1 MNDLPEGSDL
11 SERVKKLE
19 DQVAWLT
26 AQAQIHPPTAAEPMG
41 VPPLPMQRPGP
52 PPRPVRPVVP
62 PRPAKPPTETN
73 PMLWIGGIG
82 AGIILLGTIFFLGW
96 TIQQGYL
103 TPGPRL
109 LLGLLAGSAM
119 SAGAAT
125 MILKGTRKLGVC
137 VLAAGLGTLL
147 LTLYYGTSTAP
158 PLLSASL
165 GFVGIGLAIMF
176 GGGLAAKAKSGGAL
190 VVALLTAFLA
200 PIAFSQ
206 GGHHEVAL
214 TIYLA
219 VLMAAALAVPYLAK
233 VGAQWGVAR
242 WVAIAGLWSM
252 LAAAALSATSDD
264 AFTMLLLL
272 GFHAVLAGLW
282 IWLPGQAEIKPR
294 TPTILWFLVS
304 LALTSLAWALWKRLG
319 WTPEWFAGPVLLFA
333 AVNLGMVQPLRGRLE
348 SKQADLGL
356 LVLAAGHL
364 ALAIPIALHWKWV
377 GPMWGAFALGL
388 AWAAG
393 RAEGM
398 QDWEDSEIAS
408 LRRLAFGMAVLA
420 SIRWFVGSADVWQH
434 TFSYY
439 RTAGGTPVLNGV
451 FAEGILVS
459 AAWLLMAR
467 RKAAGAMALLAFMA
481 LEITANLTLALEA
494 ARIVHAIQASGL
506 PTYSEYGGYYLET
519 RGASVAITLVW
530 ALSGALQWL
539 RSFAMDDKGAR
550 RALSIGGYVWLAV
563 ASLKLLSV
571 DTSHANTGI
580 RALAFLA
587 VGGIFLGVAIL
598 ANRMKR
604 RPVEEA

>member
-1 MNDLPEGSDL
+1 MTDQPEGLDL
-11 SERVKKLE
+11 IERVKKLE

-26 AQAQIHPPTAAEPMG
+26 AQARNPAAAPPMT
-41 VPPLPMQRPGP
+41 VPPLPPRGP
-52 PPRPVRPVVP
+52 VPPRL
-62 PRPAKPPTETN
+62 PRPAKPHTETN

-96 TIQQGYL
+96 SIQQGYL

-109 LLGLLAGSAM
+109 LLGLVAGSAM
-119 SAGAAT
+119 SFGAAT
-125 MILKGTRKLGVC
+125 MILKGTRKLGIC

-147 LTLYYGTSTAP
+147 LTLYYGSSTNP
-158 PLLSASL
+158 PLLSPSL
-165 GFVGIGLAIMF
+165 GFAGIGLAILF
-176 GGGLAAKAKSGGAL
+176 GGGLAAKAKSGGSL
-190 VVALLTAFLA
+190 VVTLIIAFWA

-219 VLMAAALAVPYLAK
+219 VLMAASLAVPYLAN
-233 VGAQWGVAR
+233 VGAQWGVTR
-242 WVAIAGLWSM
+242 WVAVIGTWAM
-252 LAAAALSATSDD
+252 LAAASLNAASGD
-264 AFTMLLLL
+264 ADAMLLLL
-272 GFHAVLAGLW
+272 GFHAVLAALW
-282 IWLPGQAEIKPR
+282 IWLPGQGEAKPR

-304 LALTSLAWALWKRLG
+304 LSLTSLAWALWKKLA
-319 WTPEWFAGPVLLFA
+319 WTPEWFAGPALLFA
-333 AVNLGMVQPLRGRLE
+333 AVNLGMVKPLRARLD

-364 ALAIPIALHWKWV
+364 ALAVPIAMHWKWV

-393 RAEGM
+393 RAEGLEE
-398 QDWEDSEIAS
+398 WEESEISS

-420 SIRWFVGSADVWQH
+420 SIRWLVGSVDLWEH

-439 RTAGGTPVLNGV
+439 RAASGTPLLNGV
-451 FAEGILVS
+451 FAEGLLVS
-459 AAWLLMAR
+459 AAWFMLAR
-467 RKAAGAMALLAFMA
+467 RKGVLGLLAFLA
-481 LEITANLTLALEA
+481 LEITANLALALEA
-494 ARIVHAIQASGL
+494 ARVVRAVQASGL
-506 PTYSEYGGYYLET
+506 PAYSDYGGYYLAS
-519 RGASVAITLVW
+519 RGASVAVTLVW
-530 ALSGALQWL
+530 TLSGALQWL
-539 RSFAMDDKGAR
+539 RSFAMEDHNIR
-550 RALSIGGYVWLAV
+550 RALAVGGYVWLAI

-604 RPVEEA
+604 RPEEAA

>member
-1 MNDLPEGSDL
+1 MDERPEASEL
-11 SERVKKLE
+11 LERVKKLE

-26 AQAQIHPPTAAEPMG
+26 AQAQNPAPTPSLGA
-41 VPPLPMQRPGP
+41 PPLSTQRPGP
-52 PPRPVRPVVP
+52 PPRPVRPP
-62 PRPAKPPTETN
+62 MLPRPTKPLTETN

-103 TPGPRL
+103 TPGPRF

-119 SAGAAT
+119 SVGAAT
-125 MILKGTRKLGVC
+125 MMLKGTRRLGIC

-147 LTLYYGTSTAP
+147 LTLYYGTSTQP
-158 PLLSASL
+158 QLLSPGL
-165 GFVGIGLAIMF
+165 GFAGIGIAILF

-190 VVALLTAFLA
+190 VVTLIIAFWA

-219 VLMAAALAVPYLAK
+219 VLMGATLAVPYLAK
-233 VGAQWGVAR
+233 VGAQWSVTR
-242 WVAIAGLWSM
+242 WVAVAGTWAM
-252 LAAAALSATSDD
+252 LAAASLNALQDD
-264 AFTMLLLL
+264 AATMLLLL

-282 IWLPGQAEIKPR
+282 IWLPGQGEAKPR

-304 LALTSLAWALWKRLG
+304 ISLTSLAWALWKKLA

-333 AVNLGMVQPLRGRLE
+333 AVNLAMVKPLRGRLD

-364 ALAIPIALHWKWV
+364 ALAVPIAMHWEWV

-398 QDWEDSEIAS
+398 TDWEESEIAS

-420 SIRWFVGSADVWQH
+420 SLRWFVGSVEVWQH

-439 RTAGGTPVLNGV
+439 RAGSGMPVMNGV

-459 AAWLLMAR
+459 AAWLLMTR
-467 RKAAGAMALLAFMA
+467 RKGVMALLAFVA
-481 LEITANLTLALEA
+481 LEVTANLTLALEA
-494 ARIVHAIQASGL
+494 ARVVQAVQAGGL
-506 PTYSEYGGYYLET
+506 PAYSDYGGYYLAS
-519 RGASVAITLVW
+519 RGASVAVTLVW

-539 RSFAMDDKGAR
+539 RSFAEDDKVAR
-550 RALSIGGYVWLAV
+550 RALAVGGYVWLAI

-598 ANRMKR
+598 ANRMKQ
-604 RPVEEA
+604 RPEEEA

>member
-1 MNDLPEGSDL
+1 MTDQPEGLDL
-11 SERVKKLE
+11 LERVKKLE

-26 AQAQIHPPTAAEPMG
+26 AQAQGQAG
-41 VPPLPMQRPGP
+41 VPSRGSAPPPLQRP
-52 PPRPVRPVVP
+52 VP
-62 PRPAKPPTETN
+62 PRPPKPAKPHSETN

-96 TIQQGYL
+96 SIQQGYL

-109 LLGLLAGSAM
+109 LLGLVAGSAM
-119 SAGAAT
+119 SFGAAT

-147 LTLYYGTSTAP
+147 LTLYYGTSTNP
-158 PLLSASL
+158 PLLSPSL
-165 GFVGIGLAIMF
+165 GFAGIGLAILF
-176 GGGLAAKAKSGGAL
+176 GGGLAAKAKSGGSL
-190 VVALLTAFLA
+190 VVTLIIAFWA

-219 VLMAAALAVPYLAK
+219 VLMAASLAVPYLAK
-233 VGAQWGVAR
+233 VGAQWGVTR
-242 WVAIAGLWSM
+242 WVAVVGTWAM
-252 LAAAALSATSDD
+252 LAAASLNTTSGD
-264 AFTMLLLL
+264 ADAMLLLL
-272 GFHAVLAGLW
+272 GFHAVLAALW
-282 IWLPGQAEIKPR
+282 IWLPGQGEAKPR

-304 LALTSLAWALWKRLG
+304 LSLTSLAWALWKKLA
-319 WTPEWFAGPVLLFA
+319 WTPEWFAGPALLIA
-333 AVNLGMVQPLRGRLE
+333 AVNLAMVKPVRARLD

-364 ALAIPIALHWKWV
+364 ALAVPIAMHWKWV

-398 QDWEDSEIAS
+398 EEWEESEISS

-420 SIRWFVGSADVWQH
+420 SIRWLVGSVDVWEH

-439 RTAGGTPVLNGV
+439 RAASGTPLLNGV
-451 FAEGILVS
+451 FAEGLLVS
-459 AAWLLMAR
+459 AAWLMLAR
-467 RKAAGAMALLAFMA
+467 RKGVMGLLAFVA
-481 LEITANLTLALEA
+481 LEFTANLTLAQEA
-494 ARIVHAIQASGL
+494 ARIVHAVQASGL
-506 PTYSEYGGYYLET
+506 PTYSEVGGYYLDT
-519 RGASVAITLVW
+519 HGASVAVTLVW

-539 RSFAMDDKGAR
+539 RSFAMDDDHTR
-550 RALSIGGYVWLAV
+550 RALAVGGYVWLAI

-604 RPVEEA
+604 RPGEAA

>member
-1 MNDLPEGSDL
+1 MDERPESADLA
-11 SERVKKLE
+11 ERVKRLE

-26 AQAQIHPPTAAEPMG
+26 AQTQAPAAAAPLG
-41 VPPLPMQRPGP
+41 VPPRPMQRPGL
-52 PPRPVRPVVP
+52 PPRLPKPV
-62 PRPAKPPTETN
+62 KPPTETN

-82 AGIILLGTIFFLGW
+82 AGILLLGVIFFLGW
-96 TIQQGYL
+96 SIQQGYL
-103 TPGPRL
+103 TPGPRF
-109 LLGLLAGSAM
+109 LLGLVAGSAM
-119 SAGAAT
+119 SFGAAM

-147 LTLYYGTSTAP
+147 LTLYYGTSTHP
-158 PLLSASL
+158 QLLSPSL
-165 GFVGIGLAIMF
+165 GFAGIGIAIMF

-190 VVALLTAFLA
+190 VVTLIIAFWA

-233 VGAQWGVAR
+233 VGAQWGVTR
-242 WVAIAGLWSM
+242 WVAIVGLWAM
-252 LAAAALSATSDD
+252 LAAAALNAVKDD

-272 GFHAVLAGLW
+272 GFHTVLAALW
-282 IWLPGQAEIKPR
+282 IWLPGQGEAKPR

-304 LALTSLAWALWKRLG
+304 FALTSLAWALWKKLD

-333 AVNLGMVQPLRGRLE
+333 AVNLGVVKPLRVRLD

-364 ALAIPIALHWKWV
+364 ALAIPIAMHWKWV
-377 GPMWGAFALGL
+377 GPMWGTFALGL

-398 QDWEDSEIAS
+398 EDWEESEIAS

-420 SIRWFVGSADVWQH
+420 SIRWFIGSVDVWEQ
-434 TFSYY
+434 TFSYRY
-439 RTAGGTPVLNGV
+439 FGNLAQGTPVLNGV

-459 AAWLLMAR
+459 SAWLLMAR
-467 RKAAGAMALLAFMA
+467 RKGAMAVLAFMA
-481 LEITANLTLALEA
+481 LEFTANLTLALEA
-494 ARIVHAIQASGL
+494 ARIVHALQASGL
-506 PTYSEYGGYYLET
+506 PAYSEAGGHYLET
-519 RGASVAITLVW
+519 RGASVAVTLVW

-539 RSFAMDDKGAR
+539 RSFAADDKSVR
-550 RALSIGGYVWLAV
+550 RALAVGGYVWLAI

-587 VGGIFLGVAIL
+587 VGGIFLAVALL

-604 RPVEEA
+604 KPEEEA

>member
-1 MNDLPEGSDL
+1 MTDQPEGLDL
-11 SERVKKLE
+11 VERVKKLE

-26 AQAQIHPPTAAEPMG
+26 AQARNPAAAPPMT
-41 VPPLPMQRPGP
+41 VPPLPPRGP
-52 PPRPVRPVVP
+52 VPPRL
-62 PRPAKPPTETN
+62 PRPAKPHTETN

-96 TIQQGYL
+96 SIQQGYL

-109 LLGLLAGSAM
+109 LLGLVAGSAM
-119 SAGAAT
+119 SFGAAT
-125 MILKGTRKLGVC
+125 MILKGTRKLGIC

-147 LTLYYGTSTAP
+147 LTLYYGSSTNP
-158 PLLSASL
+158 PLLSPSL
-165 GFVGIGLAIMF
+165 GFAGIGLAILF
-176 GGGLAAKAKSGGAL
+176 GGGLAAKAKSGGSL
-190 VVALLTAFLA
+190 VVTLIIAFWA

-219 VLMAAALAVPYLAK
+219 VLMAASLAVPYLAN
-233 VGAQWGVAR
+233 VGAQWGVTR
-242 WVAIAGLWSM
+242 WVAVIGTWAM
-252 LAAAALSATSDD
+252 LAAASLNAASGD
-264 AFTMLLLL
+264 ADAMLLLL
-272 GFHAVLAGLW
+272 GFHAVLAALW
-282 IWLPGQAEIKPR
+282 IWLPGQGEAKPR

-304 LALTSLAWALWKRLG
+304 LSLTSLAWALWKKLA
-319 WTPEWFAGPVLLFA
+319 WTPEWFAGPALLFA
-333 AVNLGMVQPLRGRLE
+333 AVNLGMVKPLRARLD

-364 ALAIPIALHWKWV
+364 ALAVPIAMHWKWV

-393 RAEGM
+393 RAEALEE
-398 QDWEDSEIAS
+398 WEESEISS

-420 SIRWFVGSADVWQH
+420 FIRWLVGSVDLWEH

-439 RTAGGTPVLNGV
+439 RAASGTPLLNGV
-451 FAEGILVS
+451 FAEGLLVS
-459 AAWLLMAR
+459 AAWFMLAR
-467 RKAAGAMALLAFMA
+467 RKGVLGLLAFVA

-494 ARIVHAIQASGL
+494 ARVVRAVQASGL
-506 PTYSEYGGYYLET
+506 PAYSDYGGYYLAS
-519 RGASVAITLVW
+519 RGASVAVTLVW
-530 ALSGALQWL
+530 TLSGALQWL
-539 RSFAMDDKGAR
+539 RSFAMEDHNIR
-550 RALSIGGYVWLAV
+550 RALAVGGYVWLAI

-604 RPVEEA
+604 RPEEAA

>member
-1 MNDLPEGSDL
+1 MDERPESADLA
-11 SERVKKLE
+11 ERVKRLE

-26 AQAQIHPPTAAEPMG
+26 AQVQAPAAATSMG
-41 VPPLPMQRPGP
+41 VPPQPMQRPGP
-52 PPRPVRPVVP
+52 PPRPPKPV
-62 PRPAKPPTETN
+62 KPPTETN

-82 AGIILLGTIFFLGW
+82 AGIFLLGAIFFLGW

-109 LLGLLAGSAM
+109 LLGLLVGSAM
-119 SAGAAT
+119 SFGAAM

-147 LTLYYGTSTAP
+147 LTLYYGTSTHP
-158 PLLSASL
+158 QLLSATL
-165 GFVGIGLAIMF
+165 GFAGIGLAIMF

-190 VVALLTAFLA
+190 VVTLIIAFWA

-219 VLMAAALAVPYLAK
+219 VLMAATLAVPYLAK
-233 VGAQWGVAR
+233 VGAQWGVTR
-242 WVAIAGLWSM
+242 WVAIVGMWAM
-252 LAAAALSATSDD
+252 LAAASLNALQDD
-264 AFTMLLLL
+264 AATMLLLL
-272 GFHAVLAGLW
+272 SFHAVLAALW
-282 IWLPGQAEIKPR
+282 IWLPGQGEAKPAKPR

-304 LALTSLAWALWKRLG
+304 LGLTSLAWALWKKSG
-319 WTPEWFAGPVLLFA
+319 WTPEWFAGPALLFA
-333 AVNLGMVQPLRGRLE
+333 AVNLGMVKPLRLRLD

-364 ALAIPIALHWKWV
+364 ALAVPIAMHWKWV

-398 QDWEDSEIAS
+398 EDWEESEIAS

-420 SIRWFVGSADVWQH
+420 SIRWFVGSVDVWEP

-439 RTAGGTPVLNGV
+439 RTVTGTPVLNGV
-451 FAEGILVS
+451 FAEGLLVS
-459 AAWLLMAR
+459 AAWLLMVR
-467 RKAAGAMALLAFMA
+467 RKGAMAVLAFMA

-494 ARIVHAIQASGL
+494 ARIVHAVQASGL
-506 PTYSEYGGYYLET
+506 PTYSANGGYYLET
-519 RGASVAITLVW
+519 RGASVAVTLVW

-539 RSFAMDDKGAR
+539 RSFAAEDTGVR
-550 RALSIGGYVWLAV
+550 RALAVGGYVWLAI

-571 DTSHANTGI
+571 DTSHANFGM

-587 VGGIFLGVAIL
+587 VGGIFLAVALL
-598 ANRMKR
+598 ANYMKR
-604 RPVEEA
+604 RPGEEA

>member
-1 MNDLPEGSDL
+1 MDERPEAADL

-26 AQAQIHPPTAAEPMG
+26 AQAQAPATSAPMG
-41 VPPLPMQRPGP
+41 APPRPLQRPGP
-52 PPRPVRPVVP
+52 PRLPKPV
-62 PRPAKPPTETN
+62 KPPTESN

-82 AGIILLGTIFFLGW
+82 AGILLLGVIFFLGW
-96 TIQQGYL
+96 SIQQGYL

-109 LLGLLAGSAM
+109 LLGLVAGSAM
-119 SAGAAT
+119 SSGAAM

-147 LTLYYGTSTAP
+147 LTLYYGVSTRP
-158 PLLSASL
+158 QLLSATL
-165 GFVGIGLAIMF
+165 GFAGIGLATLF

-190 VVALLTAFLA
+190 VVTLIIALWA
-200 PIAFSQ
+200 PIAFSR

-219 VLMAAALAVPYLAK
+219 VLMAATLAVPYLAK
-233 VGAQWGVAR
+233 IGAQWGVTR
-242 WVAIAGLWSM
+242 WVAIVGLWAM
-252 LAAAALSATSDD
+252 LAAASLNALQDD
-264 AFTMLLLL
+264 AATMLLLL
-272 GFHAVLAGLW
+272 GFHAVLAALW
-282 IWLPGQAEIKPR
+282 IWLPGQAEAKPR

-304 LALTSLAWALWKRLG
+304 LGLTSLAWALWKKLG
-319 WTPEWFAGPVLLFA
+319 WTPEWFAGPALLFA
-333 AVNLGMVQPLRGRLE
+333 AVNLGMVKPLRVRLD

-364 ALAIPIALHWKWV
+364 ALAIPIAMHWEWV

-398 QDWEDSEIAS
+398 EDWEESEIAS
-408 LRRLAFGMAVLA
+408 LRNLAFGMAVLA
-420 SIRWFVGSADVWQH
+420 SIRWFVGSIDVWEH
-434 TFSYY
+434 TFSYRY
-439 RTAGGTPVLNGV
+439 LGNLAHGTPVLNGV

-459 AAWLLMAR
+459 AAWMLMAR
-467 RKAAGAMALLAFMA
+467 RKGAMAVLAFIA

-494 ARIVHAIQASGL
+494 ARIVRAVQASGL
-506 PTYSEYGGYYLET
+506 PAYSEYGGYYLAS
-519 RGASVAITLVW
+519 RGASAAVTLVW

-539 RSFAMDDKGAR
+539 RSFAADDQGVR
-550 RALSIGGYVWLAV
+550 RALAVSGYVWLAI
-563 ASLKLLSV
+563 ACLKLLTA
-571 DTSHANTGI
+571 DTFHANTGI
-580 RALAFLA
+580 RILAFLA
-587 VGGIFLGVAIL
+587 VGGIFMAVALL

-604 RPVEEA
+604 RPEEEA

>member
-1 MNDLPEGSDL
+1 MDERPESADLA
-11 SERVKKLE
+11 ERVKRLE

-26 AQAQIHPPTAAEPMG
+26 AQAQAPAAVPPIG
-41 VPPLPMQRPGP
+41 VPPRPMQRPGP
-52 PPRPVRPVVP
+52 PRLSRPV
-62 PRPAKPPTETN
+62 KPPTESN

-82 AGIILLGTIFFLGW
+82 AGILLLGVIFFLGW

-103 TPGPRL
+103 GPGPRL
-109 LLGLLAGSAM
+109 LLGLAAGSAM
-119 SAGAAT
+119 SFGAAM

-147 LTLYYGTSTAP
+147 LTLYYGTSTHP
-158 PLLSASL
+158 QLLSASL
-165 GFVGIGLAIMF
+165 GFAGIGLAILF

-190 VVALLTAFLA
+190 VVTLIIAFWA

-219 VLMAAALAVPYLAK
+219 VLMIATLAVPYLAK

-242 WVAIAGLWSM
+242 WVAVTGLWAM
-252 LAAAALSATSDD
+252 LAAASLNAVKDD
-264 AFTMLLLL
+264 ALTMLLLL

-282 IWLPGQAEIKPR
+282 IWLPGQGEAKPR

-304 LALTSLAWALWKRLG
+304 LGLTSLAWALWKKLE
-319 WTPEWFAGPVLLFA
+319 WTPEWFAGPALLFA
-333 AVNLGMVQPLRGRLE
+333 AVNLGMVKPLRARLD

-364 ALAIPIALHWKWV
+364 ALAVPIAMHWEWV

-398 QDWEDSEIAS
+398 EEWEESEIAS
-408 LRRLAFGMAVLA
+408 LRRLAFGMAALA
-420 SIRWFVGSADVWQH
+420 SIRWFVGSVEVWEH
-434 TFSYY
+434 TFSYRY
-439 RTAGGTPVLNGV
+439 FGNLATGTPVLNGV
-451 FAEGILVS
+451 FAEGLLVS

-467 RKAAGAMALLAFMA
+467 RKGVLAVLAFLA

-494 ARIVHAIQASGL
+494 ARIVRAVQASGL
-506 PTYSEYGGYYLET
+506 PAYSEYGGYSLAS
-519 RGASVAITLVW
+519 RGASAAVTLVW

-539 RSFAMDDKGAR
+539 RSFAADDQGVR
-550 RALSIGGYVWLAV
+550 RALAVSGYVWLAI
-563 ASLKLLSV
+563 ACLKLLTA
-571 DTSHANTGI
+571 DTFHANTGI
-580 RALAFLA
+580 RILAFLA
-587 VGGIFLGVAIL
+587 VGGIFLVVALL

-604 RPVEEA
+604 PPGEEA

>member
-1 MNDLPEGSDL
+1 MDERPESADLA
-11 SERVKKLE
+11 ERVKRLE

-26 AQAQIHPPTAAEPMG
+26 SQAQAQAPPAAAPIG
-41 VPPLPMQRPGP
+41 APPPRPAQRPGP
-52 PPRPVRPVVP
+52 PPRLPRPV
-62 PRPAKPPTETN
+62 KPPTESN

-82 AGIILLGTIFFLGW
+82 AGILLLGVIFFLGW

-103 TPGPRL
+103 GPGPRV
-109 LLGLLAGSAM
+109 LLGLGAGSAM
-119 SAGAAT
+119 SFGAAM
-125 MILKGTRKLGVC
+125 MILKGTRKLGIC

-147 LTLYYGTSTAP
+147 LTLYYGTTTHP
-158 PLLSASL
+158 QLLSASL
-165 GFVGIGLAIMF
+165 GFAGIGLAVLF

-190 VVALLTAFLA
+190 VVTLIIAFWA

-219 VLMAAALAVPYLAK
+219 VLMAATLAVPYLAK
-233 VGAQWGVAR
+233 VGAQWGVTR
-242 WVAIAGLWSM
+242 WVAIVGLWIM
-252 LAAAALSATSDD
+252 LAAASLEAVQDD
-264 AFTMLLLL
+264 AVTMMLLL
-272 GFHAVLAGLW
+272 GFHAVLSALW
-282 IWLPGQAEIKPR
+282 IWLPGQGEAKPR

-304 LALTSLAWALWKRLG
+304 LALTSLAWALWKKLD
-319 WTPEWFAGPVLLFA
+319 WTPEWFSGPVLVFA
-333 AVNLGMVQPLRGRLE
+333 AVNLGMVKPLRARLD

-364 ALAIPIALHWKWV
+364 ALAVPIAMHWKWV

-398 QDWEDSEIAS
+398 AEWEESEIAS

-420 SIRWFVGSADVWQH
+420 SIRWFVGSVDIWEH
-434 TFSYY
+434 TFSYRY
-439 RTAGGTPVLNGV
+439 LGNLAQGTPVLNGV
-451 FAEGILVS
+451 FAEGVLVS

-467 RKAAGAMALLAFMA
+467 RKGAMAMLAFLA
-481 LEITANLTLALEA
+481 LEVTANLTLALEA
-494 ARIVHAIQASGL
+494 ARIVHAVQASGL
-506 PTYSEYGGYYLET
+506 PAYTEDGGYYLAT
-519 RGASVAITLVW
+519 RGASVAVTLVW

-539 RSFAMDDKGAR
+539 RSFAADDKGVR
-550 RALSIGGYVWLAV
+550 RALAIGGYAWLAI

-571 DTSHANTGI
+571 DTSHANTGV

-587 VGGIFLGVAIL
+587 VGGIFLTVALL

-604 RPVEEA
+604 RPEEEA

>member
-1 MNDLPEGSDL
+1 MDERPEPVDLLD
-11 SERVKKLE
+11 RVKRLE
-19 DQVAWLT
+19 EQVAWLT
-26 AQAQIHPPTAAEPMG
+26 AQLQAPAADPPSGIP
-41 VPPLPMQRPGP
+41 QRPVPRPGLP
-52 PPRPVRPVVP
+52 PRLPRPV
-62 PRPAKPPTETN
+62 KPPTESN

-82 AGIILLGTIFFLGW
+82 AGILLLGVIFFLGW

-103 TPGPRL
+103 TPGPRF

-119 SAGAAT
+119 SFGAAT

-147 LTLYYGTSTAP
+147 LTLYYGTSKPAL
-158 PLLSASL
+158 LLSPSL
-165 GFVGIGLAIMF
+165 GFAGIGLAIMF

-190 VVALLTAFLA
+190 AVSLIIALWA

-214 TIYLA
+214 TLYLA

-233 VGAQWGVAR
+233 VGAQWGVTR
-242 WVAIAGLWSM
+242 WVAIVGLWSM
-252 LAAAALSATSDD
+252 LAGASLEAVRED
-264 AFTMLLLL
+264 AQTMLLLL

-282 IWLPGQAEIKPR
+282 IWLPGQGEAKPR

-304 LALTSLAWALWKRLG
+304 LSLTSLTWALWKRLE
-319 WTPEWFAGPVLLFA
+319 WTPEWFAGPVLVFA
-333 AVNLGMVQPLRGRLE
+333 ALNLGMVKPLRVRLD

-364 ALAIPIALHWKWV
+364 ALAVPIAMHWKWV

-398 QDWEDSEIAS
+398 EGWEESESVS

-420 SIRWFVGSADVWQH
+420 SIRWFVGSVEVWEFA
-434 TFSYY
+434 FSS
-439 RTAGGTPVLNGV
+439 RHFGEMATGTPVLNGV
-451 FAEGILVS
+451 FAEGVLVS
-459 AAWLLMAR
+459 VAWLLLAR
-467 RKAAGAMALLAFMA
+467 RKGAMGMLAFLA
-481 LEITANLTLALEA
+481 LEVTANLTLALEA
-494 ARIVHAIQASGL
+494 ARIVHTVQVSGL
-506 PTYSEYGGYYLET
+506 PLASEGGGYYLAS
-519 RGASVAITLVW
+519 RGASVAVTLVW

-539 RSFAMDDKGAR
+539 RSFAAEDQGVR
-550 RALSIGGYVWLAV
+550 RALAVGGYVWLAI

-571 DTSHANTGI
+571 DTSHANTGV

-587 VGGIFLGVAIL
+587 VGGIFLVVALL

-604 RPVEEA
+604 QPEEQA

>member
-1 MNDLPEGSDL
+1 MTDLPDGSEL

-26 AQAQIHPPTAAEPMG
+26 AQAQAPATSAPMG
-41 VPPLPMQRPGP
+41 APPQLMQRPGP
-52 PPRPVRPVVP
+52 PPRLPKPV
-62 PRPAKPPTETN
+62 KPPTETN

-82 AGIILLGTIFFLGW
+82 AGILLLGVIFFLGW
-96 TIQQGYL
+96 SIQQGYL
-103 TPGPRL
+103 GPGPRL
-109 LLGLLAGSAM
+109 LLGLVAGSAM
-119 SAGAAT
+119 SFGAAM

-147 LTLYYGTSTAP
+147 LTLYYGTSTQP
-158 PLLSASL
+158 QLLSASL
-165 GFVGIGLAIMF
+165 GFAGIGLAILF

-190 VVALLTAFLA
+190 VVTLIIALWA
-200 PIAFSQ
+200 PIAFSR

-219 VLMAAALAVPYLAK
+219 VLMAATLAVPYLAK
-233 VGAQWGVAR
+233 IGAQWGVAR
-242 WVAIAGLWSM
+242 WVAIVGLWAM
-252 LAAAALSATSDD
+252 LAAASLNALQDD
-264 AFTMLLLL
+264 AATMLLLL
-272 GFHAVLAGLW
+272 GFHAVLAALW
-282 IWLPGQAEIKPR
+282 IWLPGQAEAKPAKPR

-304 LALTSLAWALWKRLG
+304 LGLTSLAWALWKKSG

-333 AVNLGMVQPLRGRLE
+333 AVNLGMVKPLRARLD

-364 ALAIPIALHWKWV
+364 ALAIPIAMHWEWV

-398 QDWEDSEIAS
+398 ADWEESEIAS
-408 LRRLAFGMAVLA
+408 LRRLAFGMALLA
-420 SIRWFVGSADVWQH
+420 SIRWFVGSVDVWGY

-439 RTAGGTPVLNGV
+439 RTATGTPVLNAV

-467 RKAAGAMALLAFMA
+467 RKGAMAVLAFLA

-494 ARIVHAIQASGL
+494 ARIVHAAQASGL
-506 PTYSEYGGYYLET
+506 PAYSQAGGNYLSA
-519 RGASVAITLVW
+519 RGASVAVTLVW

-539 RSFAMDDKGAR
+539 RSFAAEDTGVR
-550 RALSIGGYVWLAV
+550 RALAVGGYVWLAI

-571 DTSHANTGI
+571 DTSHANFGM

-587 VGGIFLGVAIL
+587 VGGIFMAVALL

-604 RPVEEA
+604 RPEEEV